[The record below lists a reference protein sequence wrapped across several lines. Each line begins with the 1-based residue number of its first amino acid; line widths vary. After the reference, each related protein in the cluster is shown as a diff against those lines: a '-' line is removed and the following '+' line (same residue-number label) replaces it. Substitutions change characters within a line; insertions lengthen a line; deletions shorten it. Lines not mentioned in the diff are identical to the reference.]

1 MSMSKGEDVH
11 SNKSE
16 KRKNGLLT
24 LLLGVLSLLIVLF
37 IFDSTLVFRKGWLV
51 TGWVSGSLVVALT
64 ALFPL
69 KKQPART
76 LILAIGILAA
86 GTSLLIAMFAF
97 YGFAKVM
104 GG

>member
-1 MSMSKGEDVH
+1 MSKGEDVH
-11 SNKSE
+11 TKKTR

-51 TGWVSGSLVVALT
+51 TGWVSASLVVALT
-64 ALFPL
+64 SLFPQ

-76 LILAIGILAA
+76 LI
-86 GTSLLIAMFAF
+86 
-97 YGFAKVM
+97 
-104 GG
+104 